1 MFDLLRARKAIR
13 EENLDG
19 WLFVNFAHRDALTD
33 SILELDPHSV
43 STRRWFY
50 IIPSSGSP
58 LKLVSTLEEA
68 ILAPLPGETTSY
80 YAKKDLEKALAA
92 FAGKKFAVLED
103 PAIHVLSTID
113 AASVDL
119 VRSVGIQTSSAASLV
134 QRVHGVLDAHG
145 IESHE
150 KAIRVLLSTVQ
161 KAWSFVESS
170 LKSDKTLYEGD
181 VQDFMQAALS
191 RANLVTNH
199 PPIVASGPNS
209 ANPHYSVEGKGRRIG
224 ADEVLQFDIWA
235 KSPGGIYADISWVG
249 FTGCTVPKRVEER
262 FKILLEARDLVKPA
276 IERGFAAGMKPIGSE
291 LDALVREFLLAH
303 FPNEAIRHR
312 TGHGIDTE
320 CHGTGV
326 NLDSVEFPDR
336 RTLLE
341 GSCFSVEP
349 GAYFETEGFR
359 TEIDIYIQEG
369 KPILSGGISQ
379 SEILKFKD

>member
-1 MFDLLRARKAIR
+1 MFDLLRIQKAIH

-33 SILELDPHSV
+33 SILGLDPDSV

-50 IIPSSGSP
+50 IVPASGSP
-58 LKLVSTLEEA
+58 LKLVSTLEDS
-68 ILAPLPGETTSY
+68 ILAPLPGDTTSY
-80 YAKKDLEKALAA
+80 YAKKDLETALS
-92 FAGKKFAVLED
+92 FFSGKTIAVLED
-103 PAIHVLSTID
+103 PAIQVLSTID

-119 VRSVGIQTSSAASLV
+119 VRSIGIKTVSAASLV
-134 QRVHGVLDAHG
+134 QRVHGLLDAQG
-145 IESHE
+145 IKNHE
-150 KAIRVLLSTVQ
+150 TAIRVLLSIV
-161 KAWSFVESS
+161 KNAWSFVESS
-170 LKSDKTLYEGD
+170 LKANKTLHEGD
-181 VQDFMQAALS
+181 VQDFMLSALS

-209 ANPHYSVEGKGRRIG
+209 ANPHFSIEGKGRRIG
-224 ADEVLQFDIWA
+224 ANEVLQFDIWA

-249 FTGCTVPKRVEER
+249 FTGYEVPKRVDER
-262 FKILLEARDLVKPA
+262 FKILLEARDLVQPA
-276 IERGFAAGMKPIGSE
+276 IQRSFSAGIAPIGAE
-291 LDALVREFLLAH
+291 LDALVREFLFAH

-320 CHGTGV
+320 CHGAGV
-326 NLDSVEFPDR
+326 NLDSVEFPDS

-359 TEIDIYIQEG
+359 TEIDIYIQDA